1 MFLLIDSDGYVRY
14 IATTN
19 VDGNPDTIHTRLES
33 DSSEESVRGFF
44 DIMPSIEDYSLAD
57 IENEPVSIQNRIL
70 EDMKNSEFDINIKN
84 YNLESEVVF

>member
-1 MFLLIDSDGYVRY
+1 MYLLIDSDGYVRY

-44 DIMPSIEDYSLAD
+44 DIMPSIEDYSLVD

-70 EDMKNSEFDINIKN
+70 EDMKNSEFDISIKN